1 MAGRVHAHHPLKLK
15 GAWHA
20 MQMQCMIPINQ
31 SSRRHNPQPKVTTP
45 MSPVLHHLSSHRYS
59 VTEIHGVSVYPQT
72 HSATATAHRDWV
84 AIRPRFRGT
93 IAGIFPSPG
102 RASPPD
108 PAAAPSRGL
117 SAAVRPRTQWKLT
130 RDLHGDLHGV
140 SGPAA
145 ASIGVRSFVMR
156 SLRSSSLLHYT
167 VRQYCASVAGFFVR
181 SGVTKSQC
189 NSEEQTKLL
198 RAQNRPTWTWSKFML
213 CTTMRIWIDHTR
225 CVPCGS
231 SSGYRCIA

>member
-1 MAGRVHAHHPLKLK
+1 
-15 GAWHA
+15 
-20 MQMQCMIPINQ
+20 MQCMIPINQ
-31 SSRRHNPQPKVTTP
+31 SSRRHNPQPKMTTP

-130 RDLHGDLHGV
+130 RDLHGDHGRIRSGGGVDRRTFVCDAIAEKFFTVTLH
-140 SGPAA
+140 
-145 ASIGVRSFVMR
+145 
-156 SLRSSSLLHYT
+156 
-167 VRQYCASVAGFFVR
+167 CASVLCV
-181 SGVTKSQC
+181 SGR
-189 NSEEQTKLL
+189 LL
-198 RAQNRPTWTWSKFML
+198 CPLGGDEVAVQQWGTNET
-213 CTTMRIWIDHTR
+213 
-225 CVPCGS
+225 
-231 SSGYRCIA
+231 IACAESTDLDLK